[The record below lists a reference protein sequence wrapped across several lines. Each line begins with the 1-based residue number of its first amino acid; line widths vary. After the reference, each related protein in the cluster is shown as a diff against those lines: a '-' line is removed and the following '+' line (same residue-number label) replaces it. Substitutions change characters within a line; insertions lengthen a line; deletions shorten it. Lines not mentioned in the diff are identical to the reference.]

1 MTRREFFSLAAAAVV
16 PAISQ
21 TPLIVPVHLIM
32 DGRVKWR
39 PNQLRRFWS
48 SMWPEAVRDF
58 GRCGIR
64 LESTLRTG
72 EVERPPGREPIVTGL
87 DPGAINLIVTNQIP
101 MEWDSGRALSG
112 VAMRYRGYDLCMVAL
127 SHAHGNQIPVLS
139 VNTCVHEILHVL
151 LHDTFERRPQGVPGQ
166 AREFRIDWY
175 ATRMWLFHDGAAI
188 RKAAQS
194 YVERLRSD
202 FTPRT

>member
-1 MTRREFFSLAAAAVV
+1 
-16 PAISQ
+16 
-21 TPLIVPVHLIM
+21 M

-64 LESTLRTG
+64 LESSFQAG
-72 EVERPPGREPIVTGL
+72 EVWRPPGREPVITGL

-127 SHAHGNQIPVLS
+127 SHAHCNQVPLLS
-139 VNTCVHEILHVL
+139 VNTCVHELLHVL

-175 ATRMWLFHDGAAI
+175 ATRMWLFHDGADI

-202 FTPRT
+202 VTPRT

>member
-72 EVERPPGREPIVTGL
+72 EVERPPGREPVVTGL

>member
-87 DPGAINLIVTNQIP
+87 DPGVINLVITNQIP

-127 SHAHGNQIPVLS
+127 SHAHCHEVPLLS

-151 LHDTFERRPQGVPGQ
+151 LHDTFEKRPQGVPGQ

-202 FTPRT
+202 VTPRT